1 MNNNGI
7 NQNINNLQSNQDSQN
22 LNNNKKVIKILF

>member
-7 NQNINNLQSNQDSQN
+7 NQNINNLQSNQGSQN

>member
-7 NQNINNLQSNQDSQN
+7 NQNINNNQGSQN